1 MISTLPH
8 LYAATTMI
16 PCSGPPAAVCRSE
29 PAPIQERRM
38 VCSVEAIPRFPPPP
52 ATGIPAIR
60 LRQRFSDINNIFLM
74 NEDDTPG
81 AEWENLS

>member
-1 MISTLPH
+1 
-8 LYAATTMI
+8 
-16 PCSGPPAAVCRSE
+16 
-29 PAPIQERRM
+29 M
-38 VCSVEAIPRFPPPP
+38 VFSVEAIPHFPPPP

-60 LRQRFSDINNIFLM
+60 PWQRFNDTNNIFLM